1 MSEWITEKYDLAA
14 DESYRDLTNLLPKL
28 QKHMALEAE
37 ISQNKVRLN
46 SLNEAGNQM
55 IDDGHY
61 AAPEIRETL
70 GRVNEQWERL
80 DDKAKDKGKKLREA
94 SQQELFYRA
103 LEDANAKLDEMER
116 LISSDDVGHDLRS
129 VRTLLN
135 KHQVNAAEDHLG
147 CLCSRPLGGPKAVR
161 IQIQRYRYLVTFS
174 QLECFCL
181 QCFCT
186 QCFDS
191 VGWASGRASSL

>member
-1 MSEWITEKYDLAA
+1 LSEWIKDKYDLAA

-46 SLNEAGNQM
+46 TLNRAGNQM
-55 IDDGHY
+55 MDDGHY
-61 AAPEIRETL
+61 ATPEIKKILT
-70 GRVNEQWERL
+70 GVNEQWERL

-103 LEDANAKLDEMER
+103 LEDANGKLAEMEK
-116 LISSDDVGHDLRS
+116 LVSSDDVGHDLRS

-135 KHQVNAAEDHLG
+135 KHQVPYHLQHISYTYLNVSLYSTSAKMFL
-147 CLCSRPLGGPKAVR
+147 LC
-161 IQIQRYRYLVTFS
+161 
-174 QLECFCL
+174 
-181 QCFCT
+181 
-186 QCFDS
+186 
-191 VGWASGRASSL
+191 

>member
-1 MSEWITEKYDLAA
+1 LSEWIKEKYDLAA

-46 SLNEAGNQM
+46 TLNRAGEKM
-55 IDDGHY
+55 IGDRHY
-61 AAPEIRETL
+61 GTPEIKKIL
-70 GRVNEQWERL
+70 ADVNEQWRRL

-103 LEDANAKLDEMER
+103 LEDANGKLAEMER
-116 LISSDDVGHDLRS
+116 LVSSDDVGHDLRS

-135 KHQVNAAEDHLG
+135 QHQVHAASDYLRI
-147 CLCSRPLGGPKAVR
+147 CSISYHIISSAAVT
-161 IQIQRYRYLVTFS
+161 LS
-174 QLECFCL
+174 K
-181 QCFCT
+181 
-186 QCFDS
+186 
-191 VGWASGRASSL
+191 

>member
-1 MSEWITEKYDLAA
+1 LSEWITEKYDLAA

-37 ISQNKVRLN
+37 ISQNKVQLN
-46 SLNEAGNQM
+46 SLNGTGNEM

-61 AAPEIRETL
+61 AAPEIREIL
-70 GRVNEQWERL
+70 GRVNKQWQRL

-135 KHQVNAAEDHLG
+135 KHQA
-147 CLCSRPLGGPKAVR
+147 
-161 IQIQRYRYLVTFS
+161 
-174 QLECFCL
+174 
-181 QCFCT
+181 
-186 QCFDS
+186 
-191 VGWASGRASSL
+191 RASSVSN